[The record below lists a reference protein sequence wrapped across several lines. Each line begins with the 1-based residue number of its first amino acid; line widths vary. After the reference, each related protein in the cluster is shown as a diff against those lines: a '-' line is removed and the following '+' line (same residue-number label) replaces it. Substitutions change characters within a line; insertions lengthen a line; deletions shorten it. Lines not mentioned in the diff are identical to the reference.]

1 MSNFKLFLEVK
12 IEKDRVDKFIA
23 ENSEF
28 SRSDIKKLIEMHAVF
43 VDGIAV
49 RKANFTV
56 REGQEVLVTDVIQ
69 KEIKADP
76 ENIPIDIIFE
86 DDDLIVINKPTGMV
100 VHPAPG
106 HHSGTLVNAL
116 LYHFKDLSDINGQ
129 VRPGIVHRIDK
140 DTSGLLV
147 VAKNNETHRK
157 LAAELQEHEIKR
169 TYLAWVEGRME
180 NDITHINVPIGRDTK
195 HRQRMAVTTENS
207 KHAITHVYVE
217 KIYDKVSLVRC
228 ELETGRTHQIRVHLA
243 YIKHPVLNDH
253 LYGKGKDNFGQYL
266 HAFKLEFRHP
276 RNGKLMIFQAPIP
289 EAFLKLKDSVS

>member
-12 IEKDRVDKFIA
+12 TEKDRVDKFIA

-49 RKANFTV
+49 RKPNFTV

-76 ENIPIDIIFE
+76 ENIPLDIIFE

-116 LYHFKDLSDINGQ
+116 LYHFKDLSDINGK

-157 LAAELQEHEIKR
+157 LAEELQEHEIKR

-207 KHAITHVYVE
+207 KHAVTHVYVE